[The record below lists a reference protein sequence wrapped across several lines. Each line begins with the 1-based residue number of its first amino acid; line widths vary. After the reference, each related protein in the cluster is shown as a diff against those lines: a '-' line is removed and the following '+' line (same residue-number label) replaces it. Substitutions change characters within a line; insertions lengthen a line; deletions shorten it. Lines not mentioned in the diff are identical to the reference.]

1 MAGSVSGVK
10 TKIVELLLLLIALI
24 VIINLTPTFV
34 STVQGL
40 NTTGWNFTGYQAA
53 ATLIGLLPLLFIVS
67 VVVWFMIEL
76 LTGL

>member
-1 MAGSVSGVK
+1 MGSVK

-34 STVQGL
+34 STVQNL
-40 NTTGWNFTGYQAA
+40 NTAGWNFTGYAAA

-67 VVVWFMIEL
+67 VVIWFMIEL